1 MSRPFPLMLLLGGMV
16 SCAGPQSGSAESVDF
31 AGPQSSWQCSSRVEL
46 SSLWAELR
54 DRHDANRD
62 GRVTQEEYTRG
73 AARFQN
79 YDRNGDGLL
88 NAWDFPSDTYFNG
101 FNHMIVGQADANEDE
116 QVTWDEWQAF
126 SRSMD
131 VNGDGKVERPEVQ
144 AVMGGWTNDW
154 PLFLLSFDQDSDG
167 DFDQTDLEFTF
178 KDQDFNGD
186 GILVGKELGGWQAT
200 TERPEGE
207 PPAVG
212 EIAPDFELSFA
223 RNPDQSFRLIDSRRT
238 RPVALVF
245 GSYT

>member
-1 MSRPFPLMLLLGGMV
+1 MLRHPFAMLLVGSAV
-16 SCAGPQSGSAESVDF
+16 SCASPIAGDAESIDF
-31 AGPQSSWQCSSRVEL
+31 AGPAATWQCSSRVEL

-73 AARFQN
+73 EARFRN

-101 FNHMIVGQADANEDE
+101 FNHMIVGRADANEDE
-116 QVTWDEWQAF
+116 QVTWQEWQDF
-126 SRSMD
+126 SGSMD
-131 VNGDGKVERPEVQ
+131 INGDGNVARAEVQ
-144 AVMGGWTNDW
+144 EVMGGWTNDW
-154 PLFLLSFDQDSDG
+154 PLFLLSFDQDGDG
-167 DFDQTDLEFTF
+167 DFDQIDLEHTF
-178 KDQDFNGD
+178 RDQDFNGD
-186 GILVGKELGGWQAT
+186 GTLVGKELGGWQAT
-200 TERPEGE
+200 TVRPEGE

-212 EIAPDFELSFA
+212 EIAPDFQLGYASDPG
-223 RNPDQSFRLIDSRRT
+223 RSFRLIDPQRS

>member
-1 MSRPFPLMLLLGGMV
+1 MRSTHVLLLFGSAV
-16 SCAGPQSGSAESVDF
+16 SCASPSAGDAESVDF
-31 AGPQSSWQCSSRVEL
+31 AGPTSTWQCSSRVEL
-46 SSLWAELR
+46 STLWAELR

-73 AARFQN
+73 EARFQN
-79 YDRNGDGLL
+79 YDRNGDGVL

-116 QVTWDEWQAF
+116 QVSWDEWQAF

-131 VNGDGKVERPEVQ
+131 VNGDGKVERTEVQ
-144 AVMGGWTNDW
+144 EVMGGWTNDW

-167 DFDQTDLEFTF
+167 DFDQTDLEYTF
-178 KDQDFNGD
+178 RDQDYNGD
-186 GILVGKELGGWQAT
+186 GTLVGNELGGWQAT

-212 EIAPDFELSFA
+212 EIAPDFQLNYASDPKRSF
-223 RNPDQSFRLIDSRRT
+223 QLIAAHRT
-238 RPVALVF
+238 KPVALVF

>member
-1 MSRPFPLMLLLGGMV
+1 MLLLGGVV
-16 SCAGPQSGSAESVDF
+16 SCASPNGGSAESIDF
-31 AGPQSSWQCSSRVEL
+31 AGPTSSWQCSSRVEL

-62 GRVTQEEYTRG
+62 GRVTLEEYSRG
-73 AARFQN
+73 EARFRN
-79 YDRNGDGLL
+79 YDRNDDGLL

-101 FNHMIVGQADANEDE
+101 FNHMIVGRADADEDE
-116 QVTWDEWQAF
+116 QVTWQEWQAF
-126 SRSMD
+126 SGSMD

-154 PLFLLSFDQDSDG
+154 PLFLLSFDQDGDG
-167 DFDQTDLEFTF
+167 DFDQTDLEHTF
-178 KDQDFNGD
+178 RDQDFNGD
-186 GILVGKELGGWQAT
+186 GTLVGKELGGWQAT

-212 EIAPDFELSFA
+212 EMAPHFELSYAADPEQKF
-223 RNPDQSFRLIDSRRT
+223 QLIDPQRT
-238 RPVALVF
+238 RPVALIF